1 MLNKHTTYAVDGEIL
16 VGTSFAADVAN
27 QKMHDEVKAE
37 AKDETLVISGFRMQ
51 AVDNGCY
58 CVDAITQ
65 QKELDSKTHNNAK
78 GVIAETLN
86 INLHK
91 SKVNF
96 MAKPGMPPYLSG
108 DFKRT
113 LYRPELF
120 DLLKD
125 IDYGLDWC
133 ENETMASY
141 IYNKYLYYDP
151 VFWGT
156 VNDVDGMVRTA
167 YFMQDKANRI
177 ADYYN
182 HLNDLRQIVLDSGL
196 GEDASYNPIHNYDKH
211 EVHSGE
217 DVNTQTGK
225 VTTSNDGNYGEFPMQ
240 SYDKKLMNETHN
252 EGETSYDDVQ
262 NEFAHGHVIDVTGNI
277 GVTTTAQMLAGEID
291 IMDRLLRIVDMYV
304 GEFKEFFWL
313 NM

>member
-1 MLNKHTTYAVDGEIL
+1 MMFNEHTTYEV
-16 VGTSFAADVAN
+16 VGQRLIATDHLPSVTNEGTHASVS
-27 QKMHDEVKAE
+27 VKGARLIVE
-37 AKDETLVISGFRMQ
+37 DYKNE

-58 CVDAITQ
+58 CKDAITQ
-65 QKELDSKTHNNAK
+65 EKNLNEKTHNDAD
-78 GVIAETLN
+78 VINTRLRVT
-86 INLHK
+86 LHK
-91 SKVNF
+91 NNVNF
-96 MAKPGMPPYLSG
+96 MPKPGMIPYFSG

-113 LYRPELF
+113 IYRPELL
-120 DLLKD
+120 DLLKE
-125 IDYGLDWC
+125 IDFGLDWC
-133 ENETMASY
+133 ENEDMALFL
-141 IYNKYLYYDP
+141 YNKYMYYDP

-156 VNDVDGMVRTA
+156 LNDVDGMLRTA

-182 HLNDLRQIVLDSGL
+182 HLNELRQIVLDSGL
-196 GEDASYNPIHNYDKH
+196 GEDASYNPIHNYNKH

-240 SYDKKLMNETHN
+240 SYEKKLMNETHN

-291 IMDRLLRIVDMYV
+291 IMNRLLRIVDMYV